1 MLILDSFC
9 PNEFYRSWLKS
20 WAFGS
25 PQQLLVARSCQKPKQ
40 TGSKY
45 HALLRTPAL
54 PRKYVVIYN
63 HKHLPTLAK
72 FRACDKVVTFLTES
86 PPTFSALTE
95 TSFFQ
100 WTVKQLTD

>member
-1 MLILDSFC
+1 MTTS
-9 PNEFYRSWLKS
+9 
-20 WAFGS
+20 
-25 PQQLLVARSCQKPKQ
+25 QQN
-40 TGSKY
+40 TKY

-95 TSFFQ
+95 TSFFSVKRQ
-100 WTVKQLTD
+100 AADRLNKQQHHKPYRSMVNEAASDIKETASDNETVR